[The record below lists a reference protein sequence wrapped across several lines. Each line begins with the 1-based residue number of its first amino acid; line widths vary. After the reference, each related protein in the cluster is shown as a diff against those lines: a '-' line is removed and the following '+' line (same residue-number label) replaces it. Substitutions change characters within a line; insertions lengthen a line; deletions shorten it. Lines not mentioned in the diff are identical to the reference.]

1 MDNSVYFGHL
11 FNSNESINHSGD
23 VRDGGE
29 YETIFCNLDSVPLY
43 VNALYFL
50 LTVATPGKTLKDVNN
65 AFVKVLDT
73 KTGASLCQCSPH
85 IAGERTSMLLMRI
98 TRCSENWNV
107 SLIDDM
113 NSTAKEF
120 GGLIQAE
127 VNDAKTLPG
136 SIEANAMEF
145 KNSKLESKTLE
156 NTNEENEQNE
166 SDLKKGKLQVM
177 TTK

>member
-1 MDNSVYFGHL
+1 
-11 FNSNESINHSGD
+11 
-23 VRDGGE
+23 
-29 YETIFCNLDSVPLY
+29 
-43 VNALYFL
+43 
-50 LTVATPGKTLKDVNN
+50 
-65 AFVKVLDT
+65 
-73 KTGASLCQCSPH
+73 
-85 IAGERTSMLLMRI
+85 MRI

>member
-1 MDNSVYFGHL
+1 
-11 FNSNESINHSGD
+11 
-23 VRDGGE
+23 
-29 YETIFCNLDSVPLY
+29 
-43 VNALYFL
+43 
-50 LTVATPGKTLKDVNN
+50 
-65 AFVKVLDT
+65 
-73 KTGASLCQCSPH
+73 
-85 IAGERTSMLLMRI
+85 MRI

-145 KNSKLESKTLE
+145 KNSKLYSKTLK

>member
-1 MDNSVYFGHL
+1 
-11 FNSNESINHSGD
+11 
-23 VRDGGE
+23 
-29 YETIFCNLDSVPLY
+29 
-43 VNALYFL
+43 
-50 LTVATPGKTLKDVNN
+50 
-65 AFVKVLDT
+65 
-73 KTGASLCQCSPH
+73 
-85 IAGERTSMLLMRI
+85 MLLMRI